1 MHSATQHVRACA
13 QALRDDGRAGD
24 DRGNLTARTVEILKA
39 SRGTRLLQARDFGGY
54 EAHPN
59 EFFEWVMAV
68 GAEQPSAGWIAGV
81 VGVHPWEI
89 AFMHPK
95 LQQEIFGDD
104 PDTWTASP
112 YAPFG
117 RAKPVDGGFLL
128 SGEWPYST
136 GTDFCRWVI
145 LGGMVV
151 PADGAPAG
159 GPPDVRHFVLPRGD
173 YEIVDDS
180 WNVMGLKGTGS
191 KNVRMKDVFVPDYRV
206 SEARKVNEGVYAEER
221 RPGIPLYAMRFG
233 VVFSAAI
240 AAGTLGIAE
249 GVLRAQRE
257 YMAGRVS
264 VTGNVAR
271 TDPTYLSAL
280 ATAEA
285 DLAAS
290 KCHFE
295 CMVTALYDHVSAGH
309 TISAEQALVF
319 RRNQVRA
326 TDRVFESIAPL
337 ARLAGSAGVQETNEL
352 ERWWRDLQTG
362 ITHVCNVRDTAYL
375 AWGLH
380 SFGGKIPPG
389 TMY

>member
-1 MHSATQHVRACA
+1 MHAATRHIRTSAQT
-13 QALRDDGRAGD
+13 LREDGRAGD
-24 DRGNLTARTVEILKA
+24 LQANLTARTVEILKD
-39 SRGTRLLQARDFGGY
+39 SRGTRLLQAKDCGGY
-54 EAHPN
+54 EEHPN
-59 EFFEWVMAV
+59 EFFEWVMTVA
-68 GAEQPSAGWIAGV
+68 AEQPSAGWIAGV

-89 AFMHPK
+89 AIMHPK

-117 RAKPVDGGFLL
+117 RAKPVEGGFLL

-145 LGGMVV
+145 LGGVV
-151 PADGAPAG
+151 VGPDGQPNG

-206 SEARKVNEGVYAEER
+206 SEASKVNGGSYADER
-221 RPGIPLYAMRFG
+221 RPGNPLYAMRFG
-233 VVFSAAI
+233 VMFSAAI
-240 AAGTLGIAE
+240 TAGTLGIAA
-249 GVLRAQRE
+249 GTLRAQRE

-264 VTGNVAR
+264 VTGNVAK
-271 TDPTYLSAL
+271 TDPMYLSAL
-280 ATAEA
+280 AVAEA

-290 KCHFE
+290 KCHFK
-295 CMVTALYDHVSAGH
+295 CMVSELFDHAAAGH
-309 TISAEQALVF
+309 RITAEQALAF

-337 ARLAGSAGVQETNEL
+337 TRLAGSAGVQEANEI

-362 ITHVCNVRDTAYL
+362 VTHVCNARDTAYL
-375 AWGLH
+375 AWGFNA
-380 SFGGKIPPG
+380 FGGAIPPG
-389 TMY
+389 AMY

>member
-1 MHSATQHVRACA
+1 MHPSIDHIQASAAALREDALEGDA
-13 QALRDDGRAGD
+13 QA
-24 DRGNLTARTVEILKA
+24 NLTDRTVRILKD
-39 SRGTRLLQARDFGGY
+39 SHGTRLLQAKDLGGY
-54 EAHPN
+54 EEHPN
-59 EFFEWVMAV
+59 EFFDWVMAV

-89 AFMHPK
+89 SFMHPK
-95 LQQEIFGDD
+95 LQQEIFGED

-117 RAKPVDGGFLL
+117 RARPVEGGFLL

-145 LGGMVV
+145 LGGIVTD
-151 PADGAPAG
+151 ADGQPLP

-180 WNVMGLKGTGS
+180 WKVMGLKGTGS
-191 KNVRMKDVFVPDYRV
+191 KNVRMHDVFVPGYRV
-206 SEARKVNEGVYAEER
+206 SESKKVVEGMYAEER

-233 VVFSAAI
+233 IVFSAAI

-249 GVLRAQRE
+249 GTLRRQRE

-264 VTGNVAR
+264 VTGSVAK
-271 TDPTYLSAL
+271 TDPSYLSAL
-280 ATAEA
+280 AVAEA
-285 DLAAS
+285 DLDAS
-290 KCHFE
+290 KCHFK
-295 CMVTALYDHVSAGH
+295 CMISDLYDQVAAGNRITH
-309 TISAEQALVF
+309 EQALTF

-326 TDRVFESIAPL
+326 TDRVYESIAPL
-337 ARLAGSAGVQETNEL
+337 ARLAGSAGIQETNHL

-362 ITHVCNVRDTAYL
+362 ITHICNVRDSAYL

-380 SFGGKIPPG
+380 SFGGSIPPG
-389 TMY
+389 TMF